1 MLNLTVTI
9 YPENAMP
16 IKADALVQLGDL
28 LPATAQMV
36 PVSIQGRLLSLT
48 PEQRHTLSSARKL
61 KMTFD
66 PNAVHYEA
74 IIDDPATGD
83 FRAIDTREIGF

>member
-9 YPENAMP
+9 YPENAGP
-16 IKADALVQLGDL
+16 IKADAFVQLGDL
-28 LPATAQMV
+28 LPATAQVV
-36 PVSIQGRLLSLT
+36 PVSIRGRLLSLT
-48 PEQRHTLSSARKL
+48 PDQRLTLNSARKVE
-61 KMTFD
+61 MTFD
-66 PNAVHYEA
+66 PNAVRYEA